1 MQRYTV
7 LRDRSRVRLNAPLT
21 GGQARARPFEAALPP
36 VPTLEVES
44 LTPANVRDL
53 NRDPEIAAIAP
64 IMPTKL
70 LTPFAS
76 EMAANGAMSWGIG
89 AVGADASPFDGTDVV
104 VAVLDTGIDAGHVAF
119 QGVNITQKDFTGAGN
134 GDAHG
139 HGTHCA
145 GTIFGRD
152 VNGTRI
158 GVARGVKRALIGR
171 VLGANGGGTS
181 DMIFKAINWASEEGA
196 HVVSMSLGFDFP
208 GLVKE
213 LVQGGWPVDLAT
225 SAALEGYIGNA
236 RVFDTLMALNQARTA
251 FGAGTLVVAAAGNE
265 SHRDQNPDHEV
276 SASLPAAANDVIAVG
291 ALDKAAGGMFQVA
304 SFSNTN
310 PDLSAPGVDIISAK
324 RGGGLVG
331 SSGTSMACPHVAG
344 VAALW
349 WQAINQS
356 PVPHKA
362 EVVLARMRAA
372 ARANVFAAGTDVAD
386 RGEGL
391 ATAPAAVA

>member
-7 LRDRSRVRLNAPLT
+7 LRDRSRVRLNAPLS
-21 GGQARARPFEAALPP
+21 GGQARARSFEAALPP

-64 IMPTKL
+64 IMPTRL
-70 LTPFAS
+70 LAPLAS
-76 EMAANGAMSWGIG
+76 EVVANGAMSWGIG
-89 AVGADASPFDGTDVV
+89 AVGADASPFDGTDVA

-158 GVARGVKRALIGR
+158 GVARGVKQALIGK

-181 DMIFKAINWASEEGA
+181 DMIFKAINWASEGGA

-225 SAALEGYIGNA
+225 SAALEGYISNA
-236 RVFDTLMALNQARTA
+236 RVFDTLMALNHARGA
-251 FGAGTLVVAAAGNE
+251 FGPGTVVVAAAGNE
-265 SHRDQNPDHEV
+265 SHRDQNPDLEV
-276 SASLPAAANDVIAVG
+276 SASLPSAANDVIAVG
-291 ALDKAAGGMFQVA
+291 ALDKVGGGTFKVAA
-304 SFSNTN
+304 FSNTN

-344 VAALW
+344 VTALW

-356 PVPHKA
+356 PVPRKA

-372 ARANVFAAGTDVAD
+372 ARANVFAPGTDVAD

-391 ATAPAAVA
+391 AMAPAAVA

>member
-7 LRDRSRVRLNAPLT
+7 LRDRSRIRLNAPLS
-21 GGQARARPFEAALPP
+21 GGQARARSFEAAIPP

-53 NRDPEIAAIAP
+53 NRDPEIAAMAP
-64 IMPTKL
+64 VMPTKL
-70 LTPFAS
+70 LAPLAS
-76 EMAANGAMSWGIG
+76 QAIASGAMSWGIG
-89 AVGADASPFDGTDVV
+89 AVGADTSPFDGTDVV

-134 GDAHG
+134 GDAQG

-158 GVARGVKRALIGR
+158 GVARGVKRALIGK

-181 DMIFKAINWASEEGA
+181 DMIFKAINWANEEGA

-213 LVQGGWPVDLAT
+213 LVQSGWPVDLAT
-225 SAALEGYIGNA
+225 SVALEGYIANA
-236 RVFDTLMALNQARTA
+236 RVFDSLMALNQARNA
-251 FGAGTLVVAAAGNE
+251 FGPGTIVIAAAGNE
-265 SHRDQNPDHEV
+265 SLRDENPNHEV
-276 SASLPAAANDVIAVG
+276 SASLPAAANDVVAVG
-291 ALDKAAGGMFQVA
+291 ALGKGTAATFKIAG
-304 SFSNTN
+304 FSNTN
-310 PDLSAPGVDIISAK
+310 ADLSAPGVDIISAK

-349 WQAINQS
+349 WQAIKQL
-356 PVPHKA
+356 PVPHKS

-372 ARANVFAAGTDVAD
+372 ARSNVFAPDTDVAD